1 MLSTIGELN
10 HKLENLSAETVSAQT
25 YDIQEDRYIALQVAY
40 NLLKT
45 ELGEQNKTLL
55 ALQKRE
61 VEKMVEFSSKIFV
74 KFYFLWR

>member
-74 KFYFLWR
+74 RFYVFWR